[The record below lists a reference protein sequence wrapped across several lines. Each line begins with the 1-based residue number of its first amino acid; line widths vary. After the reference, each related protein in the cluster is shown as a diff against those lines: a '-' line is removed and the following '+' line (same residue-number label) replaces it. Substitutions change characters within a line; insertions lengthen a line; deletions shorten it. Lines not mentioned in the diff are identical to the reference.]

1 MTGCLHKTGN
11 SLINTTKL
19 IMSGALKMPD
29 DAGAGR
35 TYSGVNDTFGTSD
48 ISDMGE
54 MSEMSDM
61 SGTKGGE

>member
-1 MTGCLHKTGN
+1 MEDDGCLHKTGN

-29 DAGAGR
+29 DAGAVLTG
-35 TYSGVNDTFGTSD
+35 SGVNDTSGMSD
-48 ISDMGE
+48 ISE
-54 MSEMSDM
+54 MSEMSYM